1 MQTGF
6 RIPYGAG
13 CTTTSS
19 GQHLIEFN
27 EEGTEAWCC
36 MCATQL
42 DDLDRRRAFMALP
55 VEQRRVMMQAGAEA
69 FMDEE

>member
-6 RIPYGAG
+6 RIPYGSG
-13 CTTTSS
+13 CTETVSS
-19 GQHLIEFN
+19 QHLIEFN
-27 EEGTEAWCC
+27 EYGTEAWCC
-36 MCATQL
+36 MCAIQL